1 MGVNTQLYSNDSI
14 EVVVAIPAYNESA
27 TLPTIVKELSL
38 FLSEKDAILILDDS
52 PFQIQAETQSAV
64 TSAVNNSKCLV
75 IFSHNNGK
83 SGRGA
88 AVRRG
93 MELSIEKFPKLKYFV
108 ECDADGSH
116 RVADIVKLKN
126 SEILCDLL
134 VGSRYLKES
143 KIKQINIAL
152 QGRRFG
158 WQVLPEAYMYK
169 KFQPTLTFDIK
180 SKTPRSHMQRTLVL
194 RSVNVWQ
201 QQKVIKEVQLQHYY
215 VNEAAFYCE
224 NKKALNPISWQAHIQ
239 QGQEFVKLFEDLPV
253 LFVNDW
259 KDVNQQLLD
268 DTIEKFKNRTFNY
281 DKLTMAYWKNIV
293 FSV

>member
-143 KIKQINIAL
+143 RIIGWPIP
-152 QGRRFG
+152 RR
-158 WQVLPEAYMYK
+158 
-169 KFQPTLTFDIK
+169 
-180 SKTPRSHMQRTLVL
+180 
-194 RSVNVWQ
+194 
-201 QQKVIKEVQLQHYY
+201 
-215 VNEAAFYCE
+215 
-224 NKKALNPISWQAHIQ
+224 
-239 QGQEFVKLFEDLPV
+239 
-253 LFVNDW
+253 
-259 KDVNQQLLD
+259 
-268 DTIEKFKNRTFNY
+268 
-281 DKLTMAYWKNIV
+281 V
-293 FSV
+293 FSKILNSVIPFMLNVPIKDITNGLRRYTPHSLRQILLQEPINTGFTYLSEQAFVLHASQLKIDEIPIIFVERIAGHSTVTWKEILISLRGILYLLLLKKKIRMNV